1 MGATGLSPVTLSYEN
16 SFFSYENGSRGLGAV
31 RSFGFHCTVIQG
43 IIILQS
49 LVLCWPQY
57 TNLKVTAPGLHQ
69 RMDGGPGRMEVWEEG
84 DLEGWK

>member
-1 MGATGLSPVTLSYEN
+1 M
-16 SFFSYENGSRGLGAV
+16 
-31 RSFGFHCTVIQG
+31 
-43 IIILQS
+43 ILQS